1 MSSSKGS
8 QILKTVDNSMQ
19 KHGKIDVALK
29 KHAKTAQKRT
39 KKWKT
44 CKKHVQNTHKH
55 SKTHAKTRAKTQNK
69 AQKIFLTHVDFGPF
83 FGRPGFPQKLA
94 LLLQPLPGMTGAAEK
109 KKI

>member
-1 MSSSKGS
+1 
-8 QILKTVDNSMQ
+8 MQ

-44 CKKHVQNTHKH
+44 CKKHVQKHTNTQKH
-55 SKTHAKTRAKTQNK
+55 TQKHVQKHKTRPK
-69 AQKIFLTHVDFGPF
+69 FFLLTHVDFGPF
-83 FGRPGFPQKLA
+83 FGRPGFQQKLA

-109 KKI
+109 KKFNQTIFLIHVRG